1 MSIRGRYGYLI
12 SALNQYPFEKEIAS
26 RLEEIETPWE
36 PSDSNSTIT
45 KGTIMT
51 PKALADIIK
60 KESDPELH
68 RLDLM
73 KKAISEV
80 KESTPTQE
88 WLAIKEVYIDNTL
101 TVEGASI
108 KYLHCSK
115 SFAYKK
121 VIEPFFKNL
130 ETKIYELSLSKKFNI
145 SVEKS

>member
-1 MSIRGRYGYLI
+1 MNLRSRFGYLI
-12 SALNQYPFEKEIAS
+12 LALKQYPFEKEIKE
-26 RLEEIETPWE
+26 RIEEIEVPWK
-36 PSDSNSTIT
+36 PTDPNTGIKSN
-45 KGTIMT
+45 KVMT

-80 KESTPTQE
+80 KESTPAQE

>member
-26 RLEEIETPWE
+26 RLEEIETPWK

-45 KGTIMT
+45 KGTMMT

-60 KESDPELH
+60 KESD
-68 RLDLM
+68 
-73 KKAISEV
+73 
-80 KESTPTQE
+80 
-88 WLAIKEVYIDNTL
+88 TL

>member
-26 RLEEIETPWE
+26 RLEEIETPWK

-45 KGTIMT
+45 
-51 PKALADIIK
+51 KALADIIK

-80 KESTPTQE
+80 KESTPAQE